1 MPLDLDHLHRVHCVG
16 IGGIGVSAAAKFLRL
31 QGKEVSGS
39 DEAASVVT
47 ADAERAGIRVLA
59 PASSNVDVDLD
70 LLIYTS
76 AAPESQV
83 ERVEAA
89 RLGIPQM
96 SYFEFL
102 GLVSRGYRTVAVCG
116 TNGKSTTTA
125 MLALILERAGLDPM
139 VIVGSRVPSF
149 EYGNFRPGAGGVFV
163 VEACEYREQFMHLQP
178 SIVLTTKIVED
189 HLDYY
194 RDLAHIQET
203 FRAFAAKLPADGP
216 LIWNADDEGSRVAYA
231 GHAGPNGTFGFAAGA
246 DLHVENHEVSEG
258 LQRFDAVFKDD
269 VAWRGLELRVPGA
282 FNVSNALAAIGA
294 ARALGAK
301 EADVRSA
308 LAEFAGIWRRFEKVG
323 ERLSSGASAREGDG
337 APVISDYGHTPD
349 AIEATL
355 AAAREFYPGRKVILA
370 FQPHHHD
377 RTRKLFDAFVPSF
390 DGADALILA
399 EIYGV
404 AGREEHAGE
413 ISSRELAE
421 AVKARGAV
429 KDVRYAAGPQ
439 AALAMLEKLDAEG
452 AMILVMG
459 AGDIYSI
466 AYPLCRT
473 PR

>member
-1 MPLDLDHLHRVHCVG
+1 MALDLDHLHRVHCVG

-39 DEAASVVT
+39 DERPSVVT
-47 ADAERAGIRVLA
+47 ADAERAGIRVLEPSSDNVA
-59 PASSNVDVDLD
+59 PDLD
-70 LLIYTS
+70 LVIYTS
-76 AAPESQV
+76 AAPDSHP

-89 RLGIPQM
+89 RLGIPQL

-102 GLVSRGYRTVAVCG
+102 GLLSSGYRTVAVCG

-125 MLALILERAGLDPM
+125 MLALILERAGLDPL

-149 EYGNFRPGAGGVFV
+149 EYGNLRMGAGGVFV
-163 VEACEYREQFMHLQP
+163 VEACEYRAQFMHLKP
-178 SIVLTTKIVED
+178 SVVLTTKIVED

-203 FRAFAAKLPADGP
+203 FRAFASKLPADGR
-216 LIWNADDEGSRVAYA
+216 LIWNADDEGSRSAYVGYA
-231 GHAGPNGTFGFAAGA
+231 GPVGTFGFTPDA
-246 DLHVENHEVSEG
+246 DLHVENHVISEG
-258 LQRFDAVFKDD
+258 LQRFDAVFKDGS
-269 VAWRGLELRVPGA
+269 AWRGLELRVPGA

-294 ARALGAK
+294 ARHLGAG
-301 EADVRSA
+301 EDAVRAS

-323 ERLSSGASAREGDG
+323 ERDG

-349 AIEATL
+349 AVEATL
-355 AAAREFYPGRKVILA
+355 KAAREFYPGRKVILA

-377 RTRKLFDAFVPSF
+377 RTRKLFDAFAASF
-390 DGADALILA
+390 DGADELILC

-404 AGREEHAGE
+404 AGRKEHEGDV
-413 ISSRELAE
+413 SSRDLAE
-421 AVKARGAV
+421 AVKTRGVV

-439 AALAMLEKLDAEG
+439 AALALLEGRDAEG
-452 AMILVMG
+452 AIILTMG

-473 PR
+473 SR

>member
-1 MPLDLDHLHRVHCVG
+1 MSLDLEHLHRVHCVG

-39 DEAASVVT
+39 DEMTSVIT

-59 PASSNVDVDLD
+59 PASVNVDPNLD

-76 AAPESQV
+76 AAPESQI

-102 GLVSRGYRTVAVCG
+102 GLVSQGYRTVAVCG

-125 MLALILERAGLDPM
+125 MLALILERAGLDPL

-149 EYGNFRPGAGGVFV
+149 EYGNFRPGKGGIFV

-178 SIVLTTKIVED
+178 SVVLTTKIVED

-203 FRAFAAKLPADGP
+203 FRAFAAKLPPEGP
-216 LIWNADDEGSRVAYA
+216 LIWNVDDEGSRVAYA
-231 GHAGPNGTFGFAAGA
+231 GHKGPNGTFGFASEA
-246 DLHVENHEVSEG
+246 DLHVENHAVSEG

-301 EADVRSA
+301 EEDVRSA

-323 ERLSSGASAREGDG
+323 ERDG
-337 APVISDYGHTPD
+337 APVVSDYGHTPD
-349 AIEATL
+349 AVEATIR
-355 AAAREFYPGRKVILA
+355 AAKEFYPGRKVVLA

-390 DGADALILA
+390 DGADALILC

-404 AGREEHAGE
+404 AGRKEHEGE
-413 ISSRELAE
+413 ISSRDLVE
-421 AVKARGAV
+421 AIKERGV
-429 KDVRYAAGPQ
+429 MKDVRYAAGPQ
-439 AALAMLEKLDAEG
+439 AALAMLESLDAEG
-452 AMILVMG
+452 AIILIMG

-473 PR
+473 SQ

>member
-1 MPLDLDHLHRVHCVG
+1 MPIDLDHLHRVHCVG
-16 IGGIGVSAAAKFLRL
+16 IGGIGVSAAAKLLRL

-39 DEAASVVT
+39 DEARSVVT

-59 PASSNVDVDLD
+59 PSPANVDPDTD

-76 AAPESQV
+76 AAPETQV
-83 ERVEAA
+83 ERAEAA
-89 RLGIPQM
+89 RLGIPQL

-102 GLVSRGYRTVAVCG
+102 GLVSGGYRTVAVCG

-125 MLALILERAGLDPM
+125 MLALILERAGLDPL

-149 EYGNFRPGAGGVFV
+149 EYGNFRPGNGKVFV
-163 VEACEYREQFMHLQP
+163 VEACEHQAQFLHLQP

-203 FRAFAAKLPADGP
+203 FRAFAAKLPPNGP

-231 GHAGPNGTFGFAAGA
+231 GLSQPNGTFGFAPDA
-246 DLHVENHEVSEG
+246 DLHVENHSVEEG

-294 ARALGAK
+294 ARALGAS
-301 EADVRSA
+301 EDAVRSA

-323 ERLSSGASAREGDG
+323 ERDG

-355 AAAREFYPGRKVILA
+355 KAAREFYPGRKVFLA

-377 RTRKLFDAFVPSF
+377 RTRRLFDAFVPSF
-390 DGADALILA
+390 DGADALIIA

-404 AGREEHAGE
+404 AGRKEHEGE
-413 ISSRELAE
+413 ISSRSLVD
-421 AVKARGAV
+421 AVRTRGVV

-439 AALAMLEKLDAEG
+439 AALAMLEALEAEG
-452 AMILVMG
+452 AIMLVMG

-473 PR
+473 SR

>member
-1 MPLDLDHLHRVHCVG
+1 MSLDLDHLHRVHCVG

-31 QGKEVSGS
+31 QGKQVSGS
-39 DEAASVVT
+39 DEATSVVT

-59 PASSNVDVDLD
+59 PAASNVEPDID

-76 AAPESQV
+76 AAPESHV

-89 RLGIPQM
+89 RLGIPQL

-102 GLVSRGYRTVAVCG
+102 GLVSQGYRTVAVCG

-125 MLALILERAGLDPM
+125 MLSLILERAGLDPM
-139 VIVGSRVPSF
+139 VIVGSRVPAF
-149 EYGNFRPGAGGVFV
+149 PYGNFRPGQGGVFV
-163 VEACEYREQFMHLQP
+163 VEACEYREQFMHLRP
-178 SIVLTTKIVED
+178 SVVLTTKIVED

-203 FRAFAAKLPADGP
+203 FRAFAAKLPPDGP

-231 GHAGPNGTFGFAAGA
+231 GFAGPNGTFGFSPDA
-246 DLHVENHEVSEG
+246 DLHVENHQVSEG
-258 LQRFDAVFKDD
+258 LQRFDAVFKDGM
-269 VAWRGLELRVPGA
+269 AWRGLELRVPGA

-294 ARALGAK
+294 ARHLGAS
-301 EADVRSA
+301 EDAVRSA

-323 ERLSSGASAREGDG
+323 ERDG

-355 AAAREFYPGRKVILA
+355 KAAREFYPGRKVILA

-377 RTRKLFDAFVPSF
+377 RTRKLFDAFVTSF
-390 DGADALILA
+390 DAADALILC

-404 AGREEHAGE
+404 AGRKEHEGE
-413 ISSRELAE
+413 ISSRDLVE
-421 AVKARGAV
+421 AVKARGVV

-439 AALAMLEKLDAEG
+439 AALAQLEGRDAEG
-452 AMILVMG
+452 AIMMIMG

>member
-1 MPLDLDHLHRVHCVG
+1 MSLDLDHLHRVHCVG

-39 DEAASVVT
+39 DETASVVT

-59 PASSNVDVDLD
+59 PASANVDPDLD

-102 GLVSRGYRTVAVCG
+102 GLVSKGYRTVAVCG

-125 MLALILERAGLDPM
+125 MLSLILERAGLDPL

-149 EYGNFRPGAGGVFV
+149 AYGNFRPGAGGVFV
-163 VEACEYREQFMHLQP
+163 VEACEYRAQFLHLAP
-178 SIVLTTKIVED
+178 SLVVTTKIVED

-203 FRAFAAKLPADGP
+203 FREFVAKLPADGP
-216 LIWNADDEGSRVAYA
+216 LIWNADDEGSRAAYA
-231 GHAGPNGTFGFAAGA
+231 GHAGPNGTFGFAAEA
-246 DLHVENHEVSEG
+246 DLHVENHGISEG
-258 LQRFDAVFKDD
+258 LQRFDAVFKDGT
-269 VAWRGLELRVPGA
+269 AWRSLELRVPGA
-282 FNVSNALAAIGA
+282 FNVSNALAAVAA

-301 EADVRSA
+301 EEAVRSA

-323 ERLSSGASAREGDG
+323 ERDG
-337 APVISDYGHTPD
+337 AIVISDYGHTPD
-349 AIEATL
+349 AVEATL
-355 AAAREFYPGRKVILA
+355 RAAKEFYPGRKVILA

-377 RTRKLFDAFVPSF
+377 RTRKLFDAFIPSF
-390 DGADALILA
+390 DGADALILS

-404 AGREEHAGE
+404 AGRTEHEGE
-413 ISSRELAE
+413 ISSRDLVE
-421 AVKARGAV
+421 AVKARGVV

-439 AALAMLEKLDAEG
+439 AALAMLEGADAEG
-452 AMILVMG
+452 AIMLIMG

-473 PR
+473 HR

>member
-16 IGGIGVSAAAKFLRL
+16 IGGIGVSAAAKLLRL

-39 DEAASVVT
+39 DMAASVVT
-47 ADAERAGIRVLA
+47 ADAERAGIRVMA
-59 PASSNVDVDLD
+59 PAAGNVDPDLD

-76 AAPESQV
+76 AAPETQV
-83 ERVEAA
+83 ERAEAA
-89 RLGIPQM
+89 RLGIPQL

-102 GLVSRGYRTVAVCG
+102 GLVSEGYRTVAVCG

-125 MLALILERAGLDPM
+125 MLALMLERAGLDPL

-163 VEACEYREQFMHLQP
+163 VEACEYREQFMHLRP
-178 SIVLTTKIVED
+178 SLVLTTKIAED

-203 FRAFAAKLPADGP
+203 FRAFAAKLPPKGP

-231 GHAGPNGTFGFAAGA
+231 DLKQPNGTFGFAPEA
-246 DLHVENHEVSEG
+246 DLRAENHQVAEG
-258 LQRFDAVFKDD
+258 IQRFDAVFRDD

-294 ARALGAK
+294 ARALGAD
-301 EADVRSA
+301 EDAVRSA
-308 LAEFAGIWRRFEKVG
+308 LADFTGIWRRFEKVG
-323 ERLSSGASAREGDG
+323 ERDG

-349 AIEATL
+349 AVEATL
-355 AAAREFYPGRKVILA
+355 KAAREFYPGRRIVLA

-377 RTRKLFDAFVPSF
+377 RTRKLFDAFVKSF
-390 DGADALILA
+390 DGADALILC
-399 EIYGV
+399 EIYAV
-404 AGREEHAGE
+404 AGRKEHEGE
-413 ISSRELAE
+413 ISSRRLVDEVLS
-421 AVKARGAV
+421 RGAV

-439 AALAMLEKLDAEG
+439 AALAMLEAIDPEG
-452 AMILVMG
+452 AIMVVMG

>member
-1 MPLDLDHLHRVHCVG
+1 MSLDLDHLHRVHCVG

-39 DEAASVVT
+39 DGTPSVVT

-59 PASSNVDVDLD
+59 PAAENVTPDVD

-76 AAPESQV
+76 AAPESHV
-83 ERVEAA
+83 ERVAA
-89 RLGIPQM
+89 AEYGIPQL

-102 GLVSRGYRTVAVCG
+102 GLVSKGYRTVAVCG

-125 MLALILERAGLDPM
+125 MLALMLERADLDPL

-149 EYGNFRPGAGGVFV
+149 EFGNFRPGKSGIFV
-163 VEACEYREQFMHLQP
+163 VEACEYRAQFMHLDP
-178 SIVLTTKIVED
+178 TVVLTTKIVED
-189 HLDYY
+189 HLDFY

-203 FRAFAAKLPADGP
+203 FRAFAARRPADGP
-216 LIWNADDEGSRVAYA
+216 LIWNMDDEGSRVAYA
-231 GHAGPNGTFGFAAGA
+231 GIEGPNGTFGFSESA
-246 DLHVENHEVSEG
+246 DLRAENHVVAEG
-258 LQRFDAVFKDD
+258 VQRFDAVFKDD
-269 VAWRGLELRVPGA
+269 AAWRGLELRVPGA

-301 EADVRSA
+301 EEAVRSA
-308 LAEFAGIWRRFEKVG
+308 LAEFTGIWRRFEKVG
-323 ERLSSGASAREGDG
+323 ERDG

-355 AAAREFYPGRKVILA
+355 KATKEFYPGRRIVLA

-377 RTRKLFDAFVPSF
+377 RTRKLFDAFVPAF
-390 DGADALILA
+390 DGADALVLS

-404 AGREEHAGE
+404 AGREEHADDV
-413 ISSRELAE
+413 SSKDLVE
-421 AVKARGAV
+421 AIRKRGVV
-429 KDVRYAAGPQ
+429 KDVRYAADP
-439 AALAMLEKLDAEG
+439 AEALELLEAREAES
-452 AMILVMG
+452 AIMLVMG

>member
-16 IGGIGVSAAAKFLRL
+16 IGGIGVSAAAKLLRL

-39 DEAASVVT
+39 DDMASVVT

-59 PASSNVDVDLD
+59 PGSANIDPDLD

-76 AAPESQV
+76 AAPESHP

-89 RLGIPQM
+89 RLGIPQL

-102 GLVSRGYRTVAVCG
+102 GLISAGYRTVAVCG

-125 MLALILERAGLDPM
+125 MLALILERAGLDPL

-149 EYGNFRPGAGGVFV
+149 AYGNFRPGAGKIFV
-163 VEACEYREQFMHLQP
+163 VEACEHRAQFLHLQP
-178 SIVLTTKIVED
+178 SLVLTTKIVED

-203 FRAFAAKLPADGP
+203 FRAFAAKLPPNGP

-231 GHAGPNGTFGFAAGA
+231 DLTQPNGTFGFSPEA
-246 DLHVENHEVSEG
+246 DLRAENHEVMEG
-258 LQRFDAVFKDD
+258 LQRFDAVFRDD

-282 FNVSNALAAIGA
+282 FNVSNALAALAA
-294 ARALGAK
+294 ARALGAD
-301 EADVRSA
+301 EDSARAA
-308 LAEFAGIWRRFEKVG
+308 LADFNGIWRRFEKVG
-323 ERLSSGASAREGDG
+323 ERDG

-355 AAAREFYPGRKVILA
+355 TAAREFYPGRKVILA

-377 RTRKLFDAFVPSF
+377 RTRRLFDTFVTSF
-390 DGADALILA
+390 DGADALIIA

-404 AGREEHAGE
+404 AGRTEGVGE
-413 ISSRELAE
+413 ISSRALVD
-421 AVKARGAV
+421 AVRERGVV

-439 AALAMLEKLDAEG
+439 AALAMLEAAETEG
-452 AMILVMG
+452 AIMLVMG

-473 PR
+473 SR

>member
-16 IGGIGVSAAAKFLRL
+16 IGGIGVSAAAKLLRL

-39 DEAASVVT
+39 DGTASIVT
-47 ADAERAGIRVLA
+47 ADAERAGIRVLV
-59 PASSNVDVDLD
+59 PSSANIDPDLD

-76 AAPESQV
+76 AAPETQI

-102 GLVSRGYRTVAVCG
+102 GLVSQGYRTVAVCG

-125 MLALILERAGLDPM
+125 MLALILERAGLDPT

-149 EYGNFRPGAGGVFV
+149 AYGNFRPGKGAIFV
-163 VEACEYREQFMHLQP
+163 VEACEYRAQFLHLQP
-178 SIVLTTKIVED
+178 SVVLTTKIAED

-203 FRAFAAKLPADGP
+203 FRTFAAKLPPNGP

-231 GHAGPNGTFGFAAGA
+231 GLAQPNGTFGFSPEA
-246 DLHVENHEVSEG
+246 DLHVENYEIAEG
-258 LQRFDAVFKDD
+258 VQRFDAVFRDD

-282 FNVSNALAAIGA
+282 FNVSNALAALGA
-294 ARALGAK
+294 ARALGVEEDA
-301 EADVRSA
+301 ARAA
-308 LAEFAGIWRRFEKVG
+308 LADFTGIWRRFEKVG
-323 ERLSSGASAREGDG
+323 ERDG

-349 AIEATL
+349 AVEATL
-355 AAAREFYPGRKVILA
+355 KAAREFFPGRKVILA

-377 RTRKLFDAFVPSF
+377 RTRKLFDAFVASF
-390 DGADALILA
+390 DGADALILC

-404 AGREEHAGE
+404 AGRAEGE
-413 ISSRELAE
+413 GAVSSRALVD
-421 AVKARGAV
+421 AVRERGAV

-439 AALAMLEKLDAEG
+439 AALAMLEGSDAKD
-452 AMILVMG
+452 AIMLVMG

-473 PR
+473 NP

>member
-39 DEAASVVT
+39 DEAPSVVT

-59 PASSNVDVDLD
+59 PASSNIEPDLD

-102 GLVSRGYRTVAVCG
+102 GLVSRGERTVAVCG

-139 VIVGSRVPSF
+139 VVVGSRVPSF
-149 EYGNFRPGAGGVFV
+149 EYGNFRPGKGGIFV

-178 SIVLTTKIVED
+178 SVVLTTKIVED

-203 FRAFAAKLPADGP
+203 FRAFATKLPEDAP

-231 GHAGPNGTFGFAAGA
+231 GIDRPNGTFGFRPDA
-246 DLHVENHEVSEG
+246 DLHVENHEISEG
-258 LQRFDAVFKDD
+258 LQRFDAVFKDGA
-269 VAWRGLELRVPGA
+269 AWRGLELRVPGA
-282 FNVSNALAAIGA
+282 FNVSNALAAIAA

-301 EADVRSA
+301 EGAVRSA

-323 ERLSSGASAREGDG
+323 ERDG

-349 AIEATL
+349 AIEATIE
-355 AAAREFYPGRKVILA
+355 AAREFYPGRRVLLA

-390 DGADALILA
+390 DAADALILS

-404 AGREEHAGE
+404 AGRKEHEGE
-413 ISSRELAE
+413 ISSRDLVE
-421 AVKARGAV
+421 AVKARGVV

-439 AALAMLEKLDAEG
+439 AALALLEDAEAEG
-452 AMILVMG
+452 AIMLIMG

-473 PR
+473 HR

>member
-1 MPLDLDHLHRVHCVG
+1 MAIDLDHLHRVHCVG

-31 QGKEVSGS
+31 QGKQVSGS

-59 PASSNVDVDLD
+59 PAAANVDPDLD

-83 ERVEAA
+83 ERAEAA
-89 RLGIPQM
+89 RLGVPQL

-102 GLVSRGYRTVAVCG
+102 GLLSKGYRTVAVCG

-125 MLALILERAGLDPM
+125 MLALMLERAGLDPL
-139 VIVGSRVPSF
+139 VVVGSRVPSF
-149 EYGNFRPGAGGVFV
+149 EYGNFRPGKGGVFV
-163 VEACEYREQFMHLQP
+163 VEACEYRAQFMHLEP
-178 SIVLTTKIVED
+178 SVVLTTKIVED

-203 FRAFAAKLPADGP
+203 FRAFASKLPPDGR
-216 LIWNADDEGSRVAYA
+216 LVWNADDEGCRAAYA
-231 GHAGPNGTFGFAAGA
+231 GLDRPAGTFGFGPDAELRA
-246 DLHVENHEVSEG
+246 ERHEIAEG
-258 LQRFDAVFKDD
+258 FQRFDAVWKDGT
-269 VAWRGLELRVPGA
+269 AWRGLELRVPGA
-282 FNVSNALAAIGA
+282 FNVANALLAIHA
-294 ARALGAK
+294 ARGLGAD
-301 EADVRSA
+301 EAAVRAA
-308 LAEFAGIWRRFEKVG
+308 LADFAGIWRRFEKVG
-323 ERLSSGASAREGDG
+323 EKDG

-355 AAAREFYPGRKVILA
+355 KAAKEFYPGRKVVLA

-377 RTRKLFDAFVPSF
+377 RTRRLFDAFIPSF
-390 DGADALILA
+390 DAADALILC

-404 AGREEHAGE
+404 AGRTEHEGE
-413 ISSRELAE
+413 ISSRDLVE
-421 AVKARGAV
+421 AVRARGKV
-429 KDVRYAAGPQ
+429 PDVRYAAGPQ
-439 AALAMLEKLDAEG
+439 AALAMLEARDPEG
-452 AMILVMG
+452 AIMLVMG

>member
-39 DEAASVVT
+39 DEVASVVT

-59 PASSNVDVDLD
+59 PSSANVDPDLD
-70 LLIYTS
+70 LLIHTS

-102 GLVSRGYRTVAVCG
+102 GLVSQGYRTVAVCG

-125 MLALILERAGLDPM
+125 MLALILERAGLDPL
-139 VIVGSRVPSF
+139 VVVGSRVPSF
-149 EYGNFRPGAGGVFV
+149 EYGNFRPGKGGVFV
-163 VEACEYREQFMHLQP
+163 VEACEYRAQFMHLQP
-178 SIVLTTKIVED
+178 SVVLTTKIVED

-203 FRAFAAKLPADGP
+203 FREFASKLPPDGP

-231 GHAGPNGTFGFAAGA
+231 GIAGPNGTFGFSEDA
-246 DLHVENHEVSEG
+246 DLHVENHEVSAG

-294 ARALGAK
+294 ARALGAN
-301 EADVRSA
+301 EDAVRLA

-323 ERLSSGASAREGDG
+323 ERDG
-337 APVISDYGHTPD
+337 SPVVSDYGHTPD

-355 AAAREFYPGRKVILA
+355 KAAKEFYPGRKVILA

-404 AGREEHAGE
+404 AGRKEHAGE
-413 ISSRELAE
+413 ISSRDLVE
-421 AVKARGAV
+421 AVRKRGVV

-439 AALAMLEKLDAEG
+439 AALAMLEGQGAES
-452 AMILVMG
+452 AIILVMG